1 MNKVFKVVWNAAT
14 QTWVAVSELQRA
26 KGKTKSKSL
35 ANPVLM
41 AISAVGVGA
50 TMIGGVSAAV
60 HVNDTASNYV
70 LAADGT
76 GSSIPAYIIQ
86 GVNVTGTV
94 PPNYGH
100 LTVYG
105 TDISLGSQFTPAW
118 SALVGNNISA
128 TGADKI
134 LYGNNISSD
143 SFAQSPAVAI
153 GRNLTLTGA
162 AAMSDDQTGYNSAGE
177 SVLIG
182 HDLSGRANNVLV
194 GTNLTT
200 TEATTV
206 VVGILSETQGA
217 RTTAFGYVAKALGAG
232 ATALGTSVT
241 AASQG
246 DVAIGDNSN
255 TTGSG
260 YGKVAIGYATTA
272 SGQESTAVGRLA
284 NATATYATA
293 LGSYSCAT
301 AVQSVA
307 IGTVARANGENG
319 AALGAYNT
327 VNADR
332 GTAVGSNN
340 QISTGSNRSTSV
352 GTQNNIY
359 NWSPNST
366 AVGNSLNIFGES
378 NTLLGSNAS
387 AMYVSNSVGIGTN
400 INAGSSSVI
409 AMGHNTNATGS
420 QSIAIG
426 CSTTASGINSIA
438 FGSDANAI
446 EMGSVAIAAHATA
459 TGRETIAI
467 GLGANATHTTNL
479 ADIEGGFVADATGDE
494 QGDLVPSIAIGAHSN
509 ATSSNAIA
517 IGTNSNATGN
527 RAIGLGAGTNATG
540 NRSIALGWLTV
551 TEGNRS
557 SAVGASASV
566 TGDYASAVGTG
577 ATVSGTSA
585 GAFGAY
591 SNVMGNNTY
600 VLGSNISVATEGSVV
615 LGNNSAASTATN
627 VTTATVNGVTY
638 TGFAGNANIAAGDYV
653 SIGAAGEERQIKNVA
668 PGDISANSTDAI
680 NGSQL
685 YLVAAEAA
693 RHSVVAAGANISSV
707 TTSTATNG
715 ATVYTV
721 NAIDTN
727 TQASVSSDDGSV
739 TISQSTNSNGT
750 TNYDLSFTDNDTVTS
765 VSYGRTYNTSSAAN
779 APINVTT
786 SVIDGVTDYAV
797 NVLTTPLIISQSGA
811 TSVSTSRNNQLMNA
825 SQISAAINNSGFQV
839 STGTA
844 DFMGGSGTQEGA
856 SYQTLVTPGDQL
868 IFNAGNNLVISQSA
882 DRRVT
887 YGLNPDFQIN
897 SITIDPNISSQDAG
911 IDMGDTKISNLA
923 NGTNA
928 SDAVNLSQL
937 NASKTFV
944 QKGNHTSVSS
954 TTNTDG
960 STNYIVNADNII
972 VTSADSSVIVTPT
985 STTNADGTL
994 TYTYDLAVGAV
1005 EIDNYFHVNNGSNS
1019 GGDSATNL
1027 GGVGVSAGATALN
1040 SLAAGINTVATA
1052 YAATAMGYAAT
1063 ASNNN
1068 TVAIGSLATASAA
1081 EATTVG
1087 YNSTASGQNAS
1098 AFGSD
1103 TTASGVSSL
1112 AVGTGSTASADSAVA
1127 IGNDANAIAQS
1138 AVAIG
1143 ESANATGNYSTAVGD
1158 SSTASGLRSAAFG
1171 IDANAT
1177 AESALAAGDSAIS
1190 SGYRSN
1196 AVGFNA
1202 QATAAEANALG
1213 TSATATAVNAVA
1225 VGDSAAASIDGSVA
1239 LGNNSTTSN
1248 AVPTS
1253 SATVNGISYSGF
1265 AGSSPVSVVSVGSV
1279 GAERQIQN
1287 VAAGQVSADSTDAIN
1302 GSQLYLVAEEAAKK
1316 SIVAAGEN
1324 ISSVT
1329 TSTLTNGS
1337 VVYTVNAIDTNTQA
1351 SVTSTDGT
1359 VLVSASTNANGTT
1372 NYDLSVD
1379 IPTFENGTETTIST
1393 NENGSLV
1400 INVNTGS
1407 LNNNANGSV
1416 VADTTN
1422 GNIATVTDVA
1432 NAINN
1437 SGWNTTLSDGSSAQ
1451 INPGDTLNYVN
1462 GTGTTANVSQN
1473 ADGSYSVS
1481 YDVNT
1486 ANTTT
1491 VTNGKVEAPTD
1502 GASYVNATTL
1512 VETINSAG
1520 WNLFQETAEDANL
1533 KDTVTAGDNV
1543 VFANGTN
1550 TQVNV
1555 TNEGN
1560 TTTISYSVEGDLTN
1574 ITSITNNNGSTSI
1587 SLGNNTVNVNN
1598 ATVSNVANGTN
1609 ATDAV
1614 NLAQLNASKVAVE
1627 AGNHTTISTTTNAD
1641 GSTTYTV
1648 NANHTAV
1655 EAGTNVQLSSS
1666 TDGNGLTTYN
1676 VSVAGDLTNIT
1687 SITNNAGNTITVGN
1701 GTIITNTNGTAAVDP
1716 NSNATDIAT
1725 IGDIVNTINNVSWL
1739 VAGNGEIKE
1748 NITAGEVVNFVDGN
1762 NTVAVVTANATTGG
1776 ADVTYNVEGDLT
1788 NITSISNNDGTSI
1801 SLGNNT
1807 VNVNNATVSN
1817 VANGTNATD
1826 AVNLAQ
1832 LNASKVAVEAGNHT
1846 TISTTTNADGST
1858 TYTVNANHTVV
1869 EAGTNVQLSS
1879 STDGNGLTTYN
1890 VSVAGD
1896 LTNITSI
1903 TNNAGNTIT
1912 VGNGTTIT
1920 NTNGTAAVDPN
1931 SNATDIATIGDIVN
1945 TINNVSW
1952 SVAGNGAITENITA
1966 GEVVNFVDGNNTVA
1980 VVTANATT
1988 GGADVTYHVEGDL
2001 TNITSIS
2008 NNEGTTI
2015 SLGNNTVNVNNA
2027 TISNVAEGVNGTD
2040 AVNVNQLNSSI
2051 ASVTWKVTGNN
2062 DNDNATVVGNGTVS
2076 FNDSDTITANVEGM
2090 NISFDVKAGE
2100 LSNNA
2105 NGTVSFDTANGS
2117 VATVDQVAD
2126 AINNSGW
2133 QTTLSNGNTTVI
2145 NPGNVVNYSNGTN
2158 TVANVTQDAD
2168 GNINVSYDVAGDLTN
2183 ITSITNNA
2191 GNTITVGNG
2200 TTITNTNGT
2209 AAVDPN
2215 SNATDIATIGDIV
2228 NTINNVSWT
2237 VAGNGA
2243 DVEKITAGEVV
2254 NFVDGNN
2261 TVAVVTANA
2270 TTGGADVT
2278 YHVEGDLTNITS
2290 ISNND
2295 GTSISLGNNT
2305 VNVNNATVSNVANGT
2320 NATDA
2325 VNLAQLNASKAYVK
2339 AGNFTTVTSTSD
2351 ANGTTYIVNAE
2362 KTVVAEGD
2370 NVNITTTTTA
2380 EGLTTYTVNVAGELN
2395 NITTINNNGTTF
2407 TFGNG
2412 TTTVSDEGKANIST
2426 GANTT
2431 DVATIG
2437 DIVNTINNVSWTIA
2451 GNGVNVDKI
2460 TAGEVVNFVNGTNT
2474 VAVVTANA
2482 TTGGAD
2488 VTYHVEGAL
2497 TNITSIANNNGTQ
2510 ITLGDVN
2517 GNNTVNVNGAT
2528 ISNVSAGVNG
2538 TDAVNLDQ
2546 LNASK
2551 TYIDAG
2557 NFTTVTTTTNADGST
2572 TYVVNAEKSVVEA
2585 GDNVN
2590 VTTTTTAE
2598 GLTTYTVNV
2607 AGNLNNIT
2615 TISNANTTLTV
2626 GNGET
2631 TVENGKAQVASNSNA
2646 TDIATVGD
2654 IVNTLNNISWSVA
2667 STNVTG
2673 TNGETTYVAN
2683 ENSSISAGDTVSINA
2698 GQNIK
2703 ISGSGDTFEIHTTDN
2718 VTFVNTNVTGDLNV
2732 DGNTTVNNF
2741 AVAPNSTVD
2750 MGGNRITNVGAGS
2763 NATDAVNVSQL
2774 NSTIAGVQ
2782 WKLTGNN
2789 DNANATTVGNQTVSF
2804 NDSASVK
2811 ANVDGVNV
2819 SFAVKSGDISPMA
2832 DGSVFADSTNGSVAT
2847 VGDVANAINNA
2858 GWKTTLSDGNTT
2870 LITPSDVVNFN
2881 NGVGTTANV
2890 VTNANGGIDVS
2901 FNVNKTA
2908 LTVSDGNIAN
2918 PDGSNVNSGAV
2929 VSPDTNNANHFVTA
2943 GDLANTLNLI
2953 GWNVNSTAVEGST
2966 GKVTE
2971 DSDSTATKVSAG
2983 NTVNIN
2989 AGNNIEITRN
2999 GANVA
3004 IATSMTPT
3012 FNTVQVG
3019 GSTGPVIGASE
3030 DGNVRIAKADGSA
3043 ARITNVAPGV
3053 DGTDAVNVDQLK
3065 AGLGNVH
3072 NHIGKVDRNLRAG
3085 IAGANAAAGLPQ
3097 VYIPGKSMVAAAAG
3111 TFKGQSAVAVGY
3123 SRASDNG
3130 KVILKL
3136 QGNANTRG
3144 DFGGSVG
3151 VGYQW

>member
-14 QTWVAVSELQRA
+14 QTWVAVSELQRV

-786 SVIDGVTDYAV
+786 SVIDGVTNYAV

-887 YGLNPDFQIN
+887 YGLNPDLQIN

-911 IDMGDTKISNLA
+911 INMGDTKISNLA

-972 VTSADSSVIVTPT
+972 VTSADSSVTVTPT

-1202 QATAAEANALG
+1202 QATAAEANAFGSNATATANSSVALG

-1302 GSQLYLVAEEAAKK
+1302 GSQLYLVAEEATKK

-1648 NANHTAV
+1648 NANHT
-1655 EAGTNVQLSSS
+1655 
-1666 TDGNGLTTYN
+1666 
-1676 VSVAGDLTNIT
+1676 
-1687 SITNNAGNTITVGN
+1687 
-1701 GTIITNTNGTAAVDP
+1701 
-1716 NSNATDIAT
+1716 
-1725 IGDIVNTINNVSWL
+1725 
-1739 VAGNGEIKE
+1739 
-1748 NITAGEVVNFVDGN
+1748 
-1762 NTVAVVTANATTGG
+1762 
-1776 ADVTYNVEGDLT
+1776 
-1788 NITSISNNDGTSI
+1788 
-1801 SLGNNT
+1801 
-1807 VNVNNATVSN
+1807 
-1817 VANGTNATD
+1817 
-1826 AVNLAQ
+1826 
-1832 LNASKVAVEAGNHT
+1832 
-1846 TISTTTNADGST
+1846 
-1858 TYTVNANHTVV
+1858 VV

-1890 VSVAGD
+1890 VS
-1896 LTNITSI
+1896 
-1903 TNNAGNTIT
+1903 
-1912 VGNGTTIT
+1912 
-1920 NTNGTAAVDPN
+1920 
-1931 SNATDIATIGDIVN
+1931 
-1945 TINNVSW
+1945 
-1952 SVAGNGAITENITA
+1952 
-1966 GEVVNFVDGNNTVA
+1966 
-1980 VVTANATT
+1980 
-1988 GGADVTYHVEGDL
+1988 
-2001 TNITSIS
+2001 
-2008 NNEGTTI
+2008 
-2015 SLGNNTVNVNNA
+2015 
-2027 TISNVAEGVNGTD
+2027 
-2040 AVNVNQLNSSI
+2040 
-2051 ASVTWKVTGNN
+2051 
-2062 DNDNATVVGNGTVS
+2062 
-2076 FNDSDTITANVEGM
+2076 
-2090 NISFDVKAGE
+2090 
-2100 LSNNA
+2100 
-2105 NGTVSFDTANGS
+2105 
-2117 VATVDQVAD
+2117 
-2126 AINNSGW
+2126 
-2133 QTTLSNGNTTVI
+2133 
-2145 NPGNVVNYSNGTN
+2145 
-2158 TVANVTQDAD
+2158 
-2168 GNINVSYDVAGDLTN
+2168 VAGDLTN

-2290 ISNND
+2290 ISNNNGTTISLGNNTVNVNNATISNVAEGVNGTDAVNVNQLNSSIASVTWKVTGNHSEENATVVGNGTVSFNDSDTITANVD
-2295 GTSISLGNNT
+2295 GMNISFDVKAGELSSNANGTVSFSSSNGSVATVDQVADAINNSGWQTTLSNGNTTVINPGNVVNYSNGTNTVANVTQDENGTISVSYDVAGDLTNITSITNNAGNTITVGNGTTITNTNGTAAVDPNSNATDIATIGDIVNTINNVSWTVAGNGADVEKITAGEVVNFVDGNNTVAVVTANATTGGADVAYHVEGDLTNITSISNNEGTTISLGNNT

-2395 NITTINNNGTTF
+2395 NITTI
-2407 TFGNG
+2407 
-2412 TTTVSDEGKANIST
+2412 
-2426 GANTT
+2426 
-2431 DVATIG
+2431 
-2437 DIVNTINNVSWTIA
+2437 
-2451 GNGVNVDKI
+2451 
-2460 TAGEVVNFVNGTNT
+2460 
-2474 VAVVTANA
+2474 
-2482 TTGGAD
+2482 
-2488 VTYHVEGAL
+2488 
-2497 TNITSIANNNGTQ
+2497 
-2510 ITLGDVN
+2510 
-2517 GNNTVNVNGAT
+2517 
-2528 ISNVSAGVNG
+2528 
-2538 TDAVNLDQ
+2538 
-2546 LNASK
+2546 
-2551 TYIDAG
+2551 
-2557 NFTTVTTTTNADGST
+2557 
-2572 TYVVNAEKSVVEA
+2572 
-2585 GDNVN
+2585 
-2590 VTTTTTAE
+2590 
-2598 GLTTYTVNV
+2598 
-2607 AGNLNNIT
+2607 
-2615 TISNANTTLTV
+2615 SNANTTLTV

-2654 IVNTLNNISWSVA
+2654 IVNTLNNISWGVA

-2683 ENSSISAGDTVSINA
+2683 DNSSISAGDTVNINA

-2732 DGNTTVNNF
+2732 GGNTTVNNF

-2789 DNANATTVGNQTVSF
+2789 DNANATTVGSQTVSF

-2819 SFAVKSGDISPMA
+2819 SFAVKSGDISPVA

-2943 GDLANTLNLI
+2943 GDLANTLNSI